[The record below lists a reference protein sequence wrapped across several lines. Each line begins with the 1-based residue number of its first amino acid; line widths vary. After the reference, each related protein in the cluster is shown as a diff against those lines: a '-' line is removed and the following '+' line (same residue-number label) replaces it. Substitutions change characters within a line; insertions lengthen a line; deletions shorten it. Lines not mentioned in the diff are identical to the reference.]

1 MIKQYYAI
9 IMQSY
14 KIKNRKKNEGRIIF
28 RCVLKIL
35 FLGYL
40 QVRKYIGL
48 LTRAKTKRLL
58 VIEALL

>member
-14 KIKNRKKNEGRIIF
+14 KIKNRKKNEGRIIL

>member
-1 MIKQYYAI
+1 
-9 IMQSY
+9 MQSY